1 MAANNVNNKKQENQ
15 EILQKLKQRRILP
28 SDTQNVTIRE
38 LIDIAKKRGMGSYSK
53 KSKKDLADFIII
65 NSPEP
70 VSEIRESK
78 SALRGFTKQYVIDG
92 YKYNKYY

>member
-38 LIDIAKKRGMGSYSK
+38 LIDIAKKRDMKGYSK
-53 KSKKDLADFIII
+53 KNKKRSCGL
-65 NSPEP
+65 
-70 VSEIRESK
+70 
-78 SALRGFTKQYVIDG
+78 
-92 YKYNKYY
+92 YNHELF